1 MAVTSGRRAMDAGR
15 LGPVSVV
22 HRPSSSVPS
31 WSALLIYA
39 TLTFGAFFMV
49 MPFVY
54 MLSTSLKPPTQVFA
68 FPIRWIPDPV
78 VWSNYAEALARLT
91 PRAFWNSV
99 FFTAAVVLGQGLVTT
114 MGGYAFARLKF
125 PGRHVLFLTYLGTM
139 MIPFVVT
146 MIPTFVIVARLGWQ
160 DTYQGLILPILA
172 QGAFGTFLFRQFFM
186 TIPEE
191 IGDAATVDGANP
203 LDIYWRIY
211 LPLSKPALT
220 AYGVITALSAWNMYL
235 WPLIVIQS
243 RELRPLT
250 LVIAQLS
257 GQMNAE
263 LHLLMAAVTLSL
275 IPIFLLYTFG
285 QRFFV
290 EGIAMTGLKG

>member
-1 MAVTSGRRAMDAGR
+1 MATTTATAAQPATRARFQVSGATI
-15 LGPVSVV
+15 
-22 HRPSSSVPS
+22 
-31 WSALLIYA
+31 LIYVA
-39 TLTFGAFFMV
+39 LIVGAFFMA

-68 FPIRWIPDPV
+68 YPPRWIPSPFM
-78 VWSNYAEALARLT
+78 WSNYPVALDRLT
-91 PRAFWNSV
+91 IRAFFNSV

-114 MGGYAFARLKF
+114 MGGFAFARLKF
-125 PGRHVLFLTYLGTM
+125 PGKDIIFLSYLGTM

-160 DTYQGLILPILA
+160 DTYQGLIVPILA
-172 QGAFGTFLFRQFFM
+172 SGAFGTFLFRQFFM
-186 TIPEE
+186 SIPEE

-203 LDIYWRIY
+203 LDIFWRIY
-211 LPLSKPALT
+211 IPLSKPALT
-220 AYGVITALSAWNMYL
+220 AYGVITALGAWNQYL

-243 RELRPLT
+243 KELRPLT
-250 LVIAQLS
+250 LVIAQFS
-257 GQMNAE
+257 GQMNTE
-263 LHLLMAAVTLSL
+263 LHILMACVTLSL
-275 IPIFLLYTFG
+275 LPLFILYMIG

>member
-1 MAVTSGRRAMDAGR
+1 MAAPAVARPANRARRGSPW
-15 LGPVSVV
+15 GP
-22 HRPSSSVPS
+22 
-31 WSALLIYA
+31 LLIYL
-39 TLTFGAFFMV
+39 TLVFVGFFMV

-54 MLSTSLKPPTQVFA
+54 MLSTSLKPPGQVFLY
-68 FPIRWIPDPV
+68 PPRWVPDPI
-78 VWSNYAEALARLT
+78 VWNNYLVALNRLGFT
-91 PRAFWNSV
+91 AFLNSV
-99 FFTAAVVLGQGLVTT
+99 IFTATIVIGQGLVTT
-114 MGGYAFARLKF
+114 MGGFAFARLKF
-125 PGRHVLFLTYLGTM
+125 PFKNVLFLGYLGTM

-160 DTYQGLILPILA
+160 DTYQGLIVPILA

-186 TIPEE
+186 TVPEE

-203 LDIYWRIY
+203 FDVYWRIY
-211 LPLSKPALT
+211 LPLSTPALT

-235 WPLIVIQS
+235 WPLIVVQS
-243 RELRPLT
+243 PALRPLT
-250 LVIAQLS
+250 LVIAQFS

-263 LHLLMAAVTLSL
+263 LHLLMACVTLSL
-275 IPIFLLYTFG
+275 LPIFLLYLIG

>member
-1 MAVTSGRRAMDAGR
+1 MATTTAAATQPATKARFQISGVT
-15 LGPVSVV
+15 V
-22 HRPSSSVPS
+22 
-31 WSALLIYA
+31 LIYVA
-39 TLTFGAFFMV
+39 LIVGAFFMA

-68 FPIRWIPDPV
+68 YPPRWIPSPFM
-78 VWSNYAEALARLT
+78 WSNYPVALDRLT
-91 PRAFWNSV
+91 IRAFFNSV

-114 MGGYAFARLKF
+114 MGGFAFARLKF
-125 PGRHVLFLTYLGTM
+125 PGKDVIFLGYLGTM

-160 DTYQGLILPILA
+160 DTYQGLIVPILA
-172 QGAFGTFLFRQFFM
+172 SGAFGTFLFRQFFM
-186 TIPEE
+186 SIPEE

-203 LDIYWRIY
+203 LDIFWRIY
-211 LPLSKPALT
+211 IPLSKPALT
-220 AYGVITALSAWNMYL
+220 AYGVITALGAWNQYL

-243 RELRPLT
+243 KELRPLT
-250 LVIAQLS
+250 LVIAQFS
-257 GQMNAE
+257 GQMNTE
-263 LHLLMAAVTLSL
+263 LHILMACVTLSL
-275 IPIFLLYTFG
+275 LPLFILYMIG

>member
-1 MAVTSGRRAMDAGR
+1 MAATTGAMPRAGFGRRFS
-15 LGPVSVV
+15 LTSV
-22 HRPSSSVPS
+22 
-31 WSALLIYA
+31 LIYA
-39 TLTFGAFFMV
+39 TLLFGAFFMV
-49 MPFVY
+49 MPFLY
-54 MLSTSLKPPTQVFA
+54 MLSTSLKPPQQVFLY
-68 FPIRWIPDPV
+68 PPRWIPDPI
-78 VWSNYAEALARLT
+78 VWANYPTAAVRLT
-91 PRAFWNSV
+91 TQAFLNSLL
-99 FFTAAVVLGQGLVTT
+99 FTTAVVLGQGLFTT
-114 MGGYAFARLKF
+114 MGGFAFARLKF
-125 PGRHVLFLTYLGTM
+125 PGRNVIFLCYLGTM

-160 DTYQGLILPILA
+160 DTYQGLIVPILA
-172 QGAFGTFLFRQFFM
+172 SGAFGTFLFRQFFM

-220 AYGVITALSAWNMYL
+220 AYGVITSLAAWNMYL

-243 RELRPLT
+243 KELRPLT
-250 LVIAQLS
+250 LVIAQFS

-263 LHLLMAAVTLSL
+263 LHILMACVTLSL
-275 IPIFLLYTFG
+275 LPIFLLYVIG

-290 EGIAMTGLKG
+290 EGITMTGLKG

>member
-1 MAVTSGRRAMDAGR
+1 MATATAATQPASRARFRVSG
-15 LGPVSVV
+15 VSV
-22 HRPSSSVPS
+22 
-31 WSALLIYA
+31 LIYVA
-39 TLTFGAFFMV
+39 LIVGAFFMA

-68 FPIRWIPDPV
+68 YPPRWIPSPFM
-78 VWSNYAEALARLT
+78 WSNYPIALDRLT
-91 PRAFWNSV
+91 IRAFFNSV

-114 MGGYAFARLKF
+114 MGGFAFARLKF
-125 PGRHVLFLTYLGTM
+125 PGKDVIFLGYLGTM

-160 DTYQGLILPILA
+160 DTYQGLIVPILA
-172 QGAFGTFLFRQFFM
+172 SGAFGTFLFRQFFM

-191 IGDAATVDGANP
+191 IGDAATIDGANP
-203 LDIYWRIY
+203 LDIFWRIY

-220 AYGVITALSAWNMYL
+220 AYGVITALGAWNQYL

-243 RELRPLT
+243 KELRPLT
-250 LVIAQLS
+250 LVIAQFS
-257 GQMNAE
+257 GQMNTE
-263 LHLLMAAVTLSL
+263 LHILMACVTLSL
-275 IPIFLLYTFG
+275 LPLFILYMIG